1 MKLKHLINALEVDIK
16 PDIADFP
23 IKGVADNSGD
33 VSKDYL
39 FVAISGFTSNGHDYI
54 DDAVKRGAS
63 VIVGEKDFHS
73 LPVPYIKVANSRK
86 ALGIIASQF
95 YQDPSKNKIMIGI
108 TGTNGKTTTSF
119 MIKHILESN
128 GYTCSLFGTI
138 QNMING
144 EVLDSRNT
152 TPGSLVLQRLL
163 SESNDE
169 IVIMEVSSHGLSQ
182 FRTEGIT
189 FDICLFTNLDHEHLD
204 YHESMEDYFQTK
216 LMLFDYLRENGH
228 AIVNTDNDWGK
239 KLVGKLKEKKILVH
253 TLGQSESNQFQ
264 ILDLNIKSATLVH
277 VAEEKEIIE
286 ISSPM
291 IGVHNMYNTI
301 MAYITAK
308 LLGIKKEFIIQA
320 IQQFKGV
327 KGRFEIISLHNRATV
342 IVDYAHTADAIYHC
356 LTTAKKYG
364 AKRIIHI
371 FGFRGDRDESKR
383 EGIIK
388 VSTELSD
395 QFILT
400 VDDLNTVPLNE
411 MMDILNQLNN
421 DYGNNKGIVLPDR
434 TEAIKWAIENS
445 EQGDWI
451 IITGKGHEQYKQ
463 SFRIPTHS
471 DKETVLYIENRE
483 KRSSM

>member
-1 MKLKHLINALEVDIK
+1 M
-16 PDIADFP
+16 
-23 IKGVADNSGD
+23 
-33 VSKDYL
+33 
-39 FVAISGFTSNGHDYI
+39 
-54 DDAVKRGAS
+54 
-63 VIVGEKDFHS
+63 
-73 LPVPYIKVANSRK
+73 
-86 ALGIIASQF
+86 
-95 YQDPSKNKIMIGI
+95 
-108 TGTNGKTTTSF
+108 
-119 MIKHILESN
+119 
-128 GYTCSLFGTI
+128 
-138 QNMING
+138 
-144 EVLDSRNT
+144 
-152 TPGSLVLQRLL
+152 
-163 SESNDE
+163 
-169 IVIMEVSSHGLSQ
+169 
-182 FRTEGIT
+182 
-189 FDICLFTNLDHEHLD
+189 
-204 YHESMEDYFQTK
+204 
-216 LMLFDYLRENGH
+216 
-228 AIVNTDNDWGK
+228 
-239 KLVGKLKEKKILVH
+239 H

>member
-1 MKLKHLINALEVDIK
+1 MKLKHLINALEVDIE
-16 PDIADFP
+16 PEIADFF
-23 IKGVADNSGD
+23 IKGVADNSSD

-39 FVAISGFTSNGHDYI
+39 FVAIKGFKSNGHDYI

-63 VIVGEKDFHS
+63 VVVGEMELDY

-86 ALGIIASQF
+86 ALGIIANNF
-95 YQDPSKNKIMIGI
+95 YHNPSKEKIMIGI

-144 EVLDSRNT
+144 EVCDSKNT

-163 SESNDE
+163 SESKDE

-182 FRTEGIT
+182 FRIEGIT

-204 YHESMEDYFQTK
+204 YHDTMEDYFQTK
-216 LMLFDYLRENGH
+216 LLLFDYLRENGH
-228 AIVNTDNDWGK
+228 AIVNTDNHWGK
-239 KLVGKLKEKKILVH
+239 KLVGKLHDKKIVVH
-253 TLGQSESNQFQ
+253 TLGQLESNQFQ

-277 VAEEKEIIE
+277 VAEEEE
-286 ISSPM
+286 MVELSSPM

-308 LLGIKKEFIIQA
+308 LLGIKKEFISQA
-320 IQQFKGV
+320 LKQFKGV
-327 KGRFEIISLHNRATV
+327 KGRFEMISLHNQATV

-383 EGIIK
+383 QGIIK

-411 MMDILNQLNN
+411 MMGILNKLNN

-445 EQGDWI
+445 KQGDWI
-451 IITGKGHEQYKQ
+451 IITGKGHELYKQ
-463 SFRIPTHS
+463 SFRIPIHT
-471 DKETVLYIENRE
+471 DKETVLYIDNEE
-483 KRSSM
+483 KRSTM